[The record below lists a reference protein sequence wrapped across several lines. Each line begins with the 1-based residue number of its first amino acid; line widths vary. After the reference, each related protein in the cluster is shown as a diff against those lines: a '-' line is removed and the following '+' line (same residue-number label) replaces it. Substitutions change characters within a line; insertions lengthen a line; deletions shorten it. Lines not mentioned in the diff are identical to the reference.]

1 MWHLCAGE
9 SGPVQVFSDA
19 GTHDANHALRR
30 PASEKRQGTVVLEEL
45 HRLQQGDG
53 HQQLADIADARRTYL
68 SMFPTDP
75 CAARNEL
82 AAISY
87 EVGNVVDQA
96 GVKAVMITLADE
108 GATEK
113 EIKAVARM
121 LRTHL
126 RQDAV
131 AALIKALGGLPTPK
145 AKRRIKKR
153 AE

>member
-1 MWHLCAGE
+1 MEAMGKPRPTRYEKLATE
-9 SGPVQVFSDA
+9 
-19 GTHDANHALRR
+19 HA
-30 PASEKRQGTVVLEEL
+30 VVLEEL

-96 GVKAVMITLADE
+96 GVKAVMITPADE

-113 EIKAVARM
+113 EM
-121 LRTHL
+121 
-126 RQDAV
+126 
-131 AALIKALGGLPTPK
+131 P
-145 AKRRIKKR
+145 
-153 AE
+153 